1 MVCLNWVILQ
11 MNPSQ
16 FNLLTFFDLTING
29 YLKKESY
36 WLGLVSSE
44 IKPVILIIDVC
55 TILDR

>member
-29 YLKKESY
+29 YLKKGV
-36 WLGLVSSE
+36 LLVRTSLSRDT
-44 IKPVILIIDVC
+44 PVVF
-55 TILDR
+55 